1 MGKENNKSQT
11 VQHTR
16 SLAQPIADELGLIL
30 WDVRFEKEGADWF
43 LRIIIDSKEGEG
55 VSFDQ
60 CEALS
65 RRLDPLLD
73 EEDFIP
79 QSYYLEV
86 SSPGLMRPLRRP
98 EHFTATIGMEVEVK
112 PYQPRNGQRQLVA
125 LLEDYQDGVMTLK
138 QDQEQFSLPV
148 KDCAWV
154 KRHDDLE
161 F

>member
-30 WDVRFEKEGADWF
+30 WDDRNKKEGADWF

-112 PYQPRNGQRQLVA
+112 LYQPRNGQRQLVA

>member
-1 MGKENNKSQT
+1 M
-11 VQHTR
+11 
-16 SLAQPIADELGLIL
+16 
-30 WDVRFEKEGADWF
+30 RFEKEGADWF
-43 LRIIIDSKEGEG
+43 LRIIIDSKEDGG

-73 EEDFIP
+73 QEDFIA

-98 EHFTATIGMEVEVK
+98 EHFTATIGMEIEAK
-112 PYQPRNGQRQLVA
+112 LYQPRNGQRQLIA
-125 LLEDYQDGVMTLK
+125 LLTDYQDGVMTLT
-138 QDQEQFSLPV
+138 QEEESFSLPV

-154 KRHDDLE
+154 KRHDDIE

>member
-1 MGKENNKSQT
+1 MGKEGNKSQT
-11 VQHTR
+11 VARTIA
-16 SLAQPIADELGLIL
+16 LAQPIAQELGLIL

-43 LRIIIDSKEGEG
+43 LRIIIDSQEGG

-60 CEALS
+60 CEAVS

-73 EEDFIP
+73 EEDFIS

-98 EHFTATIGMEVEVK
+98 EHFTATIGMEVEAK
-112 PYQPRNGQRQLVA
+112 LYQPRNGQRQIIA

-138 QDQEQFSLPV
+138 QQEEIFSLPV

-154 KRHDDLE
+154 KRHDDIE

>member
-1 MGKENNKSQT
+1 MGKESNKSQT
-11 VQHTR
+11 VQRTQA
-16 SLAQPIADELGLIL
+16 LAQPITDELGLIL

-43 LRIIIDSKEGEG
+43 LRIIIDSKESGG

-73 EEDFIP
+73 EEDFIE

-98 EHFTATIGMEVEVK
+98 EHFTATIGMEVEMK
-112 PYQPRNGQRQLVA
+112 LYQPRNGQRQFTA
-125 LLEDYQDGVMTLK
+125 LLKDYQDGVMTLE
-138 QDQEQFSLPV
+138 QEGEQFTLPV

-154 KRHDDLE
+154 KRYDDLE

>member
-73 EEDFIP
+73 EEYFNP

-112 PYQPRNGQRQLVA
+112 LYQPRNGQRQLVA

>member
-112 PYQPRNGQRQLVA
+112 LYQPRNGQRQLVA

-148 KDCAWV
+148 KDCTWV